1 MNIDINKLEKEKKI
15 TRQIS
20 SPLGMMKSINGK
32 Q

>member
-1 MNIDINKLEKEKKI
+1 MNIDINKLEKEMI
-15 TRQIS
+15 IRQIS